1 MLLRGV
7 AAAPLEPTGR
17 AARVAC
23 LIISPFI
30 TRMSDEIDREL
41 EARPFDITLPTNG
54 GVSFVLCG
62 ASRSGKTTLLKYL
75 YRTYFKKHITT
86 MFSLNTQAAIY
97 KDLSSKTIVCP
108 EFLPELLDEMH
119 SINVKTDNKFP
130 FLVIS
135 DDYVGGRIKNDEQ
148 ITRLLTVYRNAGM
161 SSIFSF
167 QGRTLLNPVG
177 RQNANY
183 ICILKQQTP
192 HDWTNVIKEFLD
204 MWLPMNM
211 TMPEKIR
218 YCMAATEDHQM
229 FVIDNINGC
238 AFISKL
244 SRAQAGV

>member
-1 MLLRGV
+1 MGDDSEDGIV
-7 AAAPLEPTGR
+7 AK
-17 AARVAC
+17 
-23 LIISPFI
+23 
-30 TRMSDEIDREL
+30 
-41 EARPFDITLPTNG
+41 PFDITLPTNG

-75 YRTYFKKHITT
+75 YRQYFKKHITV

-97 KDLSSKTIVCP
+97 KDLSAKTIVSP
-108 EFLPELLDEMH
+108 EFLPEILEECHAM
-119 SINVKTDNKFP
+119 NVKSDNKWP
-130 FLVIS
+130 FLIIS

-183 ICILKQQTP
+183 VAILKQQTP
-192 HDWTNVIKEFLD
+192 HDWGNVIKEFLD
-204 MWLPMNM
+204 MWLPMDM
-211 TMPEKIR
+211 TLPEKIR
-218 YCMAATEDHQM
+218 YCQLATQDHA
-229 FVIDNINGC
+229 FFLIDNIEGC
-238 AFISKL
+238 CYLTKL